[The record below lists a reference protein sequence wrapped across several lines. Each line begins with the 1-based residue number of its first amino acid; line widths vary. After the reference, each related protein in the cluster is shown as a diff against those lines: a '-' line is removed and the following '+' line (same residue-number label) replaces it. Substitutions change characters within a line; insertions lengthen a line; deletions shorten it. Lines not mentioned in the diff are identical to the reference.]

1 MKKIW
6 QNPASRK
13 FLVDLIV
20 IFALTLGAIAISH
33 LFSSIEWKCER
44 MVRSGTPIATLTPC
58 QDPASR
64 FRGMSCETLIE
75 KGVWFGTLNPCA
87 GHSSSHL
94 ESHWVAEAYAYFAV
108 LLITLVHWTTFFWNG
123 DLQIFADYMER
134 HRPWKAVMLWFL
146 VITTLIFSCIYI
158 GIDWLENYEIRLFEF
173 YHPGHPRGGTGLL
186 ALMLNYA
193 LMVLWLF
200 FRRDHYKAR
209 MARELGAMQ
218 PSNSET
224 GQ

>member
-1 MKKIW
+1 MNKIW

-20 IFALTLGAIAISH
+20 IFALTLGTIAISYF
-33 LFSSIEWKCER
+33 FSSIEWKCER

-64 FRGMSCETLIE
+64 FMGMSCETLIE
-75 KGVWFGTLNPCA
+75 KEAWFGDTNPCA
-87 GHSSSHL
+87 GHSSEHL
-94 ESHWVAEAYAYFAV
+94 ESHWVAEAYVYFSI
-108 LLITLVHWTTFFWNG
+108 LLITLIHWTTFFRNG

-134 HRPWKAVMLWFL
+134 HRPWKAAFL
-146 VITTLIFSCIYI
+146 VIFFIPIVIFTCIYI
-158 GIDWLENYEIRLFEF
+158 GFDWLENYETKLFEF
-173 YHPGHPRGGTGLL
+173 FHPEHLRRATGIL

-209 MARELGAMQ
+209 MVWEQGTTQ
-218 PSNSET
+218 PSDSGT